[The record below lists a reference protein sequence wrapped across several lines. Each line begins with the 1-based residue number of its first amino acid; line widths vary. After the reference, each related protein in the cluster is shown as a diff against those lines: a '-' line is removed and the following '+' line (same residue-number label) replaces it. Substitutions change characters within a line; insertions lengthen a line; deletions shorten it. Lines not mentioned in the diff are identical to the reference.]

1 MVLLLIVA
9 LLLMPIGC
17 MAGGPYTERL
27 PQPFDAERWKA
38 ADTWNDT
45 RCGMIVDLMH
55 RKGLEGRS
63 REEVVGLLGEPEGER
78 GEADLS
84 HWHLCPSFMDIWILE
99 VRWENGRVAKAWVR
113 DT

>member
-17 MAGGPYTERL
+17 MAGGPYTEAL

-45 RCGMIVDLMH
+45 RCGMIADLMH
-55 RKGLEGRS
+55 RKGLEGRTHA
-63 REEVVGLLGEPEGER
+63 EVIGLLGEPEGER

-99 VRWENGRVAKAWVR
+99 VRWESGRVAKAWVR